1 MCVDVVTKG
10 TVEGKTRVQ
19 RLLRRKLSCQLGRP
33 VKLVFVGG
41 WFGMG
46 QHTHAFVPDSDC
58 RSQGEN
64 WESTTTNFSPS
75 RLGLSAT
82 AIGQNPVI
90 CLVRITGLGQERH
103 T

>member
-19 RLLRRKLSCQLGRP
+19 RLLRKKLSCQLGRP

-46 QHTHAFVPDSDC
+46 QHTHAFVP
-58 RSQGEN
+58 
-64 WESTTTNFSPS
+64 
-75 RLGLSAT
+75 GL
-82 AIGQNPVI
+82 
-90 CLVRITGLGQERH
+90 
-103 T
+103 